1 MGVQGILVHSS
12 DTWLGRLWGGLK
24 RLVGLGP
31 PTTCA
36 PRQAQPNPNALEL
49 YQNPE
54 FKALVNNDAIDCSQL
69 ANELLEASGR
79 HGGEMVINPSQ
90 DQIRVRFPIKFG
102 IEQGNYHSVYC
113 DGEFVFDPRFR
124 DTPTPR
130 AEYEALIRELNEGN
144 VDINF
149 GDRE

>member
-1 MGVQGILVHSS
+1 MGILVHSG
-12 DTWLGRLWGGLK
+12 DTWLGRLWRGLK
-24 RLVGLGP
+24 RLVGLRP
-31 PTTCA
+31 LTAPA

-54 FKALVNNDAIDCSQL
+54 FKALVGNDAIDCSRL

-79 HGGEMVINPSQ
+79 QGGEMVINPSQ
-90 DQIRVRFPIKFG
+90 GQIQVRFAIKFG

-124 DTPTPR
+124 DTPIPR
-130 AEYEALIRELNEGN
+130 AEYEALIRELNGGN

-149 GDRE
+149 GVRE